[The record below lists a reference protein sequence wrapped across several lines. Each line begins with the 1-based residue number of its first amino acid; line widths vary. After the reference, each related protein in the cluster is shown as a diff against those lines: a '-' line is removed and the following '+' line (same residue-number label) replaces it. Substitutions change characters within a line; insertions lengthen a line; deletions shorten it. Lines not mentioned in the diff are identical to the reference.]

1 MGLEGICHRMLIKKF
16 TIMIIFI
23 KKIKKTWV
31 VDLGQIRNVFSSDT
45 SDMDVRK
52 VIKIHLI
59 LEKTILNLYC

>member
-1 MGLEGICHRMLIKKF
+1 
-16 TIMIIFI
+16 MIIFI